1 MKRLLLL
8 FMAMGMCL
16 AASAQVS
23 TLNQLLSEYKASF
36 NSNYV
41 SLSASLNGQYLT
53 ISSKL
58 NNGRTRSI
66 RLDMKNTKMSVYESG
81 AYTTQYTFTFKDD
94 NGLDYIEDGKKYL
107 KDSWSISCYSLALKN
122 KTEQA
127 FRNIFDSFASTSRTQ
142 QNSGTSTSYGHSST
156 SSTTYSTST
165 STTTTKPASSSQGP
179 DNKTYSCK
187 YFSIKYPS
195 SWKTVI
201 VGDPNSTTSSLT
213 DASVTVRIT
222 NPGQEQ
228 PVRNIAINMDPYVD
242 WSQIDQSSLPLLK
255 NPIKR
260 QYPNATF
267 VSEPEFVRLASLSGV
282 KMVYTTY
289 MGGFK
294 ARFIN
299 YVIHKQN
306 GFTYYITACIDDSK
320 ASSQTK
326 EINDIIN
333 TLTIK

>member
-1 MKRLLLL
+1 MKRLLLISIAL
-8 FMAMGMCL
+8 FVCFT
-16 AASAQVS
+16 SIAQVS

-36 NSNYV
+36 NSNYA

-66 RLDMKNTKMSVYESG
+66 RLDMKNTKMSVYESSPLM
-81 AYTTQYTFTFKDD
+81 TQYTFIFKDD
-94 NGLDYIEDGKKYL
+94 NGLDFIEDGKKYL

-127 FRNIFDSFASTSRTQ
+127 FKNIFDSFTSTSRTQ
-142 QNSGTSTSYGHSST
+142 QNSGTSTSYGQSST

-165 STTTTKPASSSQGP
+165 STTTTKPASSSQAP

-201 VGDPNSTTSSLT
+201 VGDPNSTSSNLT

-222 NPGQEQ
+222 NPGQGQ

-242 WSQIDQSSLPLLK
+242 WNQINQSSLPLLK

-306 GFTYYITACIDDSK
+306 GFTYYITACIEDSK

-333 TLTIK
+333 TLNIK

>member
-1 MKRLLLL
+1 MKKLL
-8 FMAMGMCL
+8 FVLILFLCCINAVG
-16 AASAQVS
+16 QVF
-23 TLNQLLSEYKASF
+23 TLNNLFTEYKAS
-36 NSNYV
+36 YDADCT
-41 SLSASLNGQYLT
+41 SLTASLDGNYLT
-53 ISSKL
+53 ITRKDMYGYITSVRL
-58 NNGRTRSI
+58 DTRS
-66 RLDMKNTKMSVYESG
+66 TKVTCQESRQ
-81 AYTTQYTFTFKDD
+81 YFKKYTFYFQDD
-94 NGLDYIEDGKKYL
+94 NGIDYIYGGKKYL
-107 KDSWSISCYSLALKN
+107 RDSWSISCDSNALKN

-127 FRNIFDSFASTSRTQ
+127 LNNIFLTSR
-142 QNSGTSTSYGHSST
+142 ST
-156 SSTTYSTST
+156 SSTKQSNPSSTTTRSTSSSS
-165 STTTTKPASSSQGP
+165 STTTTTTSVSDK
-179 DNKTYSCK
+179 KTYSCK

-195 SWKTVI
+195 TWKTVI

-222 NPGQEQ
+222 NPGQGQ

-267 VSEPEFVRLASLSGV
+267 VSEPKFVRLASMSGI

-306 GFTYYITACIDDSK
+306 GFTYYITACIEDSK
-320 ASSQTK
+320 ASSQTI
-326 EINDIIN
+326 EVNDIIN

>member
-1 MKRLLLL
+1 MKKLL
-8 FMAMGMCL
+8 FVLMLFLYCINAVG
-16 AASAQVS
+16 QVY
-23 TLNQLLSEYKASF
+23 TLNNLFTEYRAS
-36 NSNYV
+36 YDADCT
-41 SLSASLNGQYLT
+41 SLTASLDGNYLTITSKDRYGRTTSVRLDTRSTKVTCQESGQYL
-53 ISSKL
+53 K
-58 NNGRTRSI
+58 
-66 RLDMKNTKMSVYESG
+66 K
-81 AYTTQYTFTFKDD
+81 YTFYFQDD
-94 NGLDYIEDGKKYL
+94 NGLDYIYEGKKYL
-107 KDSWSISCYSLALKN
+107 RDSWSISCDSNALRN

-127 FRNIFDSFASTSRTQ
+127 LNNIFSTSR
-142 QNSGTSTSYGHSST
+142 ST
-156 SSTTYSTST
+156 SSAKQSNLS
-165 STTTTKPASSSQGP
+165 STTTRSTSSSSSTTTNTTP
-179 DNKTYSCK
+179 VSDKKTYSCK
-187 YFSIKYPS
+187 YFSIKYPIT
-195 SWKTVI
+195 WKTVI
-201 VGDPNSTTSSLT
+201 VGDPNTTTSSLT

-222 NPGQEQ
+222 NPGQGQ

-267 VSEPEFVRLASLSGV
+267 VSDPEFVRLASLSGV

-320 ASSQTK
+320 ASAQTK

>member
-1 MKRLLLL
+1 MKKLL
-8 FMAMGMCL
+8 FVLILFLCCINAVG
-16 AASAQVS
+16 QVY
-23 TLNQLLSEYKASF
+23 TLNNLFAEYRAS
-36 NSNYV
+36 YDADCT
-41 SLSASLNGQYLT
+41 SLTASLDGNYLTITHKDKYGRITSVRLDTRSTKVTCQESGQYL
-53 ISSKL
+53 K
-58 NNGRTRSI
+58 
-66 RLDMKNTKMSVYESG
+66 K
-81 AYTTQYTFTFKDD
+81 YTFYFQDD
-94 NGLDYIEDGKKYL
+94 NGLDYINDGKKYL
-107 KDSWSISCYSLALKN
+107 RDSWAISCDSNALRN
-122 KTEQA
+122 KTDQA
-127 FRNIFDSFASTSRTQ
+127 LNNIFSTSK
-142 QNSGTSTSYGHSST
+142 ST
-156 SSTTYSTST
+156 SSTKQSNPS
-165 STTTTKPASSSQGP
+165 STTTRSTLSSSSTTTATTP
-179 DNKTYSCK
+179 VSDKKTYSCK
-187 YFSIKYPS
+187 YFSIKYPNT
-195 SWKTVI
+195 WQNVI

-222 NPGQEQ
+222 DPGQGQ

-267 VSEPEFVRLASLSGV
+267 VSEPEFVRLASLSGI

-299 YVIHKQN
+299 YIIHKQN
-306 GFTYYITACIDDSK
+306 GFTYYITACIEDSK

-326 EINDIIN
+326 EVNDIIN

>member
-1 MKRLLLL
+1 MKRLIIFLIAIL
-8 FMAMGMCL
+8 CCIS
-16 AASAQVS
+16 AAAQVS
-23 TLNQLLSEYKASF
+23 TLNSLFSDYCASYDGDY
-36 NSNYV
+36 S
-41 SLSASLNGQYLT
+41 SMTASLNGQYLT
-53 ISSKL
+53 ISSKDKY
-58 NNGRTRSI
+58 GHTRSI
-66 RLDMKNTKMSVYESG
+66 RLDMKNTRMTCKESG
-81 AYTTQYTFTFKDD
+81 AYVIKYTFYFQDE
-94 NGLDYIEDGKKYL
+94 NGMDYIYDGKKYL
-107 KDSWSISCYSLALKN
+107 WDSWSLTCNSKALKN

-127 FRNIFDSFASTSRTQ
+127 FNNIFSSFR
-142 QNSGTSTSYGHSST
+142 ST
-156 SSTTYSTST
+156 SSTRQSYSS
-165 STTTTKPASSSQGP
+165 STTTTSSATSSSTTTTTAPAS
-179 DNKTYSCK
+179 DKKTYSCK
-187 YFSIKYPS
+187 YFSIRYPN

-222 NPGQEQ
+222 NPGQGQ
-228 PVRNIAINMDPYVD
+228 PARNIAINMDPYVD

-267 VSEPEFVRLASLSGV
+267 VSEPEFVRLASLSGI

-306 GFTYYITACIDDSK
+306 GFTYYITACIEDSK

>member
-1 MKRLLLL
+1 MKKLLLC
-8 FMAMGMCL
+8 FIAIVACF

-36 NSNYV
+36 NSDYF
-41 SLSASLNGQYLT
+41 SLYASLNGQYLT

-66 RLDMKNTKMSVYESG
+66 RLDMRNTKMSVSES
-81 AYTTQYTFTFKDD
+81 ASYTTKYTFSFEDN

-127 FRNIFDSFASTSRTQ
+127 FRKIFDSFASSSSTQ
-142 QNSGTSTSYGHSST
+142 QNSGTSSAYGQSST
-156 SSTTYSTST
+156 SSTTYTAST
-165 STTTTKPASSSQGP
+165 STTTTKSASTGQLP

-201 VGDPNSTTSSLT
+201 VGDPNSATSSLT
-213 DASVTVRIT
+213 DASVTLRIT
-222 NPGQEQ
+222 KPGQGQ
-228 PVRNIAINMDPYVD
+228 PIRNIAITMDPYVD
-242 WSQIDQSSLPLLK
+242 WGQVDQSSLPLLK
-255 NPIKR
+255 NSIKR
-260 QYPNATF
+260 QYPNAIF
-267 VSEPEFVRLASLSGV
+267 LSEPEFASLASLSGV

-294 ARFIN
+294 VRLIN

-306 GFTYYITACIDDSK
+306 GFTYYITACIEDSK
-320 ASSQTK
+320 ANSQTK
-326 EINDIIN
+326 EINDIIK

>member
-1 MKRLLLL
+1 MKRLLFVLVALGCCLL
-8 FMAMGMCL
+8 
-16 AASAQVS
+16 ASAQVY
-23 TLNQLLSEYKASF
+23 TLNNLFSEYKASYKGGF
-36 NSNYV
+36 TA
-41 SLSASLNGQYLT
+41 LSASLDGQYLT
-53 ISSKL
+53 ISSKD
-58 NNGRTRSI
+58 NYGNTTSVRI
-66 RLDMKNTKMSVYESG
+66 DMKNVKMTSQESG
-81 AYTTQYTFTFKDD
+81 SYIKEYTFYFQDE
-94 NGLDYIEDGKKYL
+94 NGLDYIYNGKKYL
-107 KDSWSISCYSLALKN
+107 RDSWALTCDSKALKN

-127 FRNIFDSFASTSRTQ
+127 L
-142 QNSGTSTSYGHSST
+142 NSIISSVKSKGSSWQSSST
-156 SSTTYSTST
+156 SS
-165 STTTTKPASSSQGP
+165 STTTSSSTATKPTTSSQVP

-222 NPGQEQ
+222 NPGQGQ

-242 WSQIDQSSLPLLK
+242 WSQVDQSSLPLLK

-306 GFTYYITACIDDSK
+306 GFTYYITECIDDSK

>member
-1 MKRLLLL
+1 MKKLL
-8 FMAMGMCL
+8 FVLILFLCCINAVG
-16 AASAQVS
+16 QVY
-23 TLNQLLSEYKASF
+23 TLNNLFTEYKAS
-36 NSNYV
+36 YDADCT
-41 SLSASLNGQYLT
+41 SLTASLDGNYLTITRKDRYGRITSVRLDTRSTKVTCQESGQYL
-53 ISSKL
+53 K
-58 NNGRTRSI
+58 
-66 RLDMKNTKMSVYESG
+66 K
-81 AYTTQYTFTFKDD
+81 YTFYFQDD
-94 NGLDYIEDGKKYL
+94 NGLDYIYDGKKYL
-107 KDSWSISCYSLALKN
+107 RDSWSISCDSNALRN

-127 FRNIFDSFASTSRTQ
+127 LNNIFSTSR
-142 QNSGTSTSYGHSST
+142 ST
-156 SSTTYSTST
+156 SSTKQSNPSSTTTRSTSSSSST
-165 STTTTKPASSSQGP
+165 TTTTKPVS
-179 DNKTYSCK
+179 DKKTYSCK
-187 YFSIKYPS
+187 YFSIKYPNT
-195 SWKTVI
+195 WKTVI

-222 NPGQEQ
+222 NPGQGQ

-267 VSEPEFVRLASLSGV
+267 VSEPEFVRLASLSGI

-306 GFTYYITACIDDSK
+306 GFTYYITACIEDSK

>member
-8 FMAMGMCL
+8 FIAMGLCF
-16 AASAQVS
+16 AASAQVA

-41 SLSASLNGQYLT
+41 SLSASLSGQYLT

-81 AYTTQYTFTFKDD
+81 SYTKEYIFSFKDD

-127 FRNIFDSFASTSRTQ
+127 FRNIFDSFSSTSRAQ
-142 QNSGTSTSYGHSST
+142 QSSGTSTSYGQSST
-156 SSTTYSTST
+156 SSTTYSTAT
-165 STTTTKPASSSQGP
+165 STTTTKPISSSQAT

-195 SWKTVI
+195 S
-201 VGDPNSTTSSLT
+201 SFF
-213 DASVTVRIT
+213 A
-222 NPGQEQ
+222 
-228 PVRNIAINMDPYVD
+228 
-242 WSQIDQSSLPLLK
+242 
-255 NPIKR
+255 
-260 QYPNATF
+260 
-267 VSEPEFVRLASLSGV
+267 
-282 KMVYTTY
+282 
-289 MGGFK
+289 
-294 ARFIN
+294 
-299 YVIHKQN
+299 
-306 GFTYYITACIDDSK
+306 
-320 ASSQTK
+320 
-326 EINDIIN
+326 
-333 TLTIK
+333 